1 MDLIT
6 PSTAAAG
13 VRAVGQITSAAI
25 GSYRPT
31 GVPRLG
37 SKEDRAAAY
46 RRLLDASTR
55 AFSCIYMFGHMRR
68 TSGRAAYKLLI
79 EQMPTMWEANAELL
93 SALNGVRL
101 CGTVQVITA
110 AEELVTAASDMDM
123 AERRA
128 RIAQQQADRM
138 VEAQRTFLEA
148 CREDLAYTMRWWQVL
163 RKRKERKF
171 LREQSER
178 SRNAARIAAMRRRL
192 ARRES
197 SDAI

>member
-13 VRAVGQITSAAI
+13 VRAAGQITSAVI

-55 AFSCIYMFGHMRR
+55 AFNLAYMYGHMNR
-68 TSGRAAYKLLI
+68 TAGRAAHKLLI
-79 EQMPTMWEANAELL
+79 GQMPAVWEATAELI

-101 CGTVQVITA
+101 CGTVQVIAA
-110 AEELVTAASDMDM
+110 AEELVTVTGDIDMG
-123 AERRA
+123 ERKA
-128 RIAQQQADRM
+128 GLAQQQADRV
-138 VEAQRTFLEA
+138 VEAQRAFLEA
-148 CREDLAYTMRWWQVL
+148 CREELAYSAQWWQVF
-163 RKRKERKF
+163 RRRKERKF

-178 SRNAARIAAMRRRL
+178 TESAAL
-192 ARRES
+192 PPARRGT
-197 SDAI
+197 AR

>member
-13 VRAVGQITSAAI
+13 VRAAGQITSAVI

-37 SKEDRAAAY
+37 SKEDRASAY

-55 AFSCIYMFGHMRR
+55 AFNCGYMYGHMNR
-68 TSGRAAYKLLI
+68 TAGRAAHKLLI
-79 EQMPTMWEANAELL
+79 AQMPTVWEATAELI

-110 AEELVTAASDMDM
+110 AEELVKVTGDLDMN
-123 AERRA
+123 ERKA
-128 RIAQQQADRM
+128 NLAQKQADRI
-138 VEAQRTFLEA
+138 VEAQKVFLEA
-148 CREDLAYTMRWWQVL
+148 CREDLAYNTRWWQVI

-178 SRNAARIAAMRRRL
+178 SQNAARTAALRRQL
-192 ARRES
+192 ARAKS
-197 SDAI
+197 GGAT